1 LCFNGA
7 RNILAALL
15 VNFISFCFIVMKKRT
30 WALVIGVVAVVAAPM
45 FALAGASFFIDDT
58 TSYVG
63 IGNTTPQA
71 RLDVSGAMYSRLA
84 SATTTTISW
93 NAGNVQSYTLTG
105 NSTFVFNNGQAG
117 GKYDLILSQDGT
129 GNRTVTW
136 PGSIKWTGHA
146 PTMSSDPS
154 ATNVFSFLYDGTYFY
169 GSQTYK
175 PVTAIAF
182 DAVNSSQ
189 GTANPY
195 TFSHT
200 SSGSNLVGLVS
211 IQALAGDVVSAVTWG
226 GNAMTLVDKQ
236 NRGDGRYDSLWII
249 TAPATGSQTISITNS
264 GSNQIK
270 ARAITYTGAAQSGQP
285 DISNK
290 TTNSSASSIS
300 LSFTTSTIDDWL
312 VGIVD
317 TTSAGASAST
327 NTYQRQS
334 VDDATFWDSNGPQ
347 GAAGSYS
354 LNWSLSP
361 SSGNNSIIGVA
372 IKPAP

>member
-1 LCFNGA
+1 
-7 RNILAALL
+7 
-15 VNFISFCFIVMKKRT
+15 MKKKT
-30 WALVIGVVAVVAAPM
+30 WAVWFATVAVVAGPM
-45 FALAGASFFIDDT
+45 FVLAGASFFIDDT

-84 SATTTTISW
+84 TATTTTINW
-93 NAGNVQSYTLTG
+93 NAGNVQSYTLTS

-117 GKYDLILSQDGT
+117 GKYDLVLSQDGT
-129 GNRTVTW
+129 GSRTVTW
-136 PGSIKWTGHA
+136 PGSVKWTG
-146 PTMSSDPS
+146 PTPIMSADPS
-154 ATNVFSFLYDGTYFY
+154 ATNIFSFLYDGTYFY

-175 PVTAIAF
+175 PAGIAF
-182 DAVNSSQ
+182 DAVSTSA

-200 SSGSNLVGLVS
+200 STGSNLVGLVS
-211 IQALAGDVVSAVTWG
+211 IQAIAGDVVSAVTWG

-236 NRGDGRYDSLWII
+236 DRGDGRYDSLWII
-249 TAPATGSQTISITNS
+249 TGPSTGPQTISITNS
-264 GSNQIK
+264 GGNQIK

-285 DISNK
+285 DASNK

-300 LSFTTSTIDDWL
+300 LSFTTTTTDDWL
-312 VGIVD
+312 VALVD
-317 TTSAGASAST
+317 TTSAGSSAST

-334 VDDATFWDSNGPQ
+334 VDDASFWDSNGPQ
-347 GAAGSYS
+347 GVAGSHS
-354 LNWSLSP
+354 LNWNLSP
-361 SSGNNSIIGVA
+361 SSGNNSAIGVA